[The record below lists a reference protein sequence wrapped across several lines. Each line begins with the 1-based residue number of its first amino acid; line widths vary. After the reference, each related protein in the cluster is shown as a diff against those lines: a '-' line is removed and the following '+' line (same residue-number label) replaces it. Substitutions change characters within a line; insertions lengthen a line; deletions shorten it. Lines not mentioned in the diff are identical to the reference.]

1 MVLSPVA
8 ASLLTRS
15 ILVSGEIEDFSFW
28 SPSRG
33 PTSTILTWSAGLLDD
48 TEKHRLLRA
57 LGILGSLKGR
67 MKPDIVIFGRLD
79 A

>member
-28 SPSRG
+28 SPSLG
-33 PTSTILTWSAGLLDD
+33 PTSTILTWSAGLLEVD
-48 TEKHRLLRA
+48 EKHRRLRA
-57 LGILGSLKGR
+57 RGILGSLKGR
-67 MKPDIVIFGRLD
+67 MKPDIVRFERLD
-79 A
+79 T